1 MKDTREKILEKTFM
15 LLIRKGCDS
24 VSVSDIQK
32 ELGMSR
38 GLLYCYFKN
47 KSDLI
52 LAACTQYFFDGY
64 LATIDLDEISF
75 RDFILHV
82 INVHK
87 NIACCGRTRFDILK
101 YNTLYSAVI
110 MREPRF
116 KKYALG
122 EFAKAVRVIENAKKR
137 GEIKQLPT
145 NFVGATMLSILGR
158 TTYITETPGDD
169 YVRRRIA
176 EDLLQFYDLVKESD
190 SDFRGRN
197 AAKTATSKLRFATST
212 AKPSRAKGG
221 ASLR

>member
-1 MKDTREKILEKTFM
+1 MKDTREKILEKTFI
-15 LLIRKGCDS
+15 LLIRKGYDS

-64 LATIDLDEISF
+64 LTTIDLDEISF

-82 INVHK
+82 IDVHK

-122 EFAKAVRVIENAKKR
+122 EFAKAVRVIDNAKKR

-145 NFVGATMLSILGR
+145 NFVGATILSILGR
-158 TTYITETPGDD
+158 TTYITETSGDD

-176 EDLLQFYDLVKESD
+176 EDLLRFYDLVKESD
-190 SDFRGRN
+190 SDSRGRHAPQTAASKPRRAT
-197 AAKTATSKLRFATST
+197 AAKPRRTQA
-212 AKPSRAKGG
+212 G
-221 ASLR
+221 ASSR